1 MSRLPGKE
9 RVMLRRP
16 FSALVLVSA
25 ALAMLRP
32 AWAQDVVADAPSQA
46 REVRAWLL
54 RIHQASSQLN
64 YEGTFV
70 VSSAGAV
77 ASARIAHYCQGE
89 NQFERSE
96 SLDGQAR
103 YIYRHNDEVHTL
115 WPASKVALI
124 EERTLLAS
132 FPALLQAGDDR
143 IADYYEVRRLHPER
157 IAGHQANVLLVTPR
171 DAYRYGYRLWA
182 DQGSG
187 LLLRAD
193 VLGDRQEI
201 LESSAFSDVAIGVQP
216 KPESVVQPM
225 NSLDGYRVL
234 HSALTP
240 TRLEAEGWKLRQPVP
255 GFRLVSCVKR
265 PMDAAA
271 GADVAGAELPVLQ
284 AIYSDGLTY
293 VSVFIEPFDAQRHT
307 RPMLASVGATQ
318 TLTQRHADAWVTVVG
333 DVPPA
338 TLRRFVNGLERK
350 P

>member
-1 MSRLPGKE
+1 MSLLEQGLS
-9 RVMLRRP
+9 MLRRP
-16 FSALVLVSA
+16 FSLLMLTSA
-25 ALAMLRP
+25 ACAVAP
-32 AWAQDVVADAPSQA
+32 SAWAQAAVADAPSQA

-54 RIHQASSQLN
+54 RIHEASSQRN

-70 VSSAGAV
+70 VSSTAAV
-77 ASARIAHYCQGE
+77 ASARIAHYCQGP

-103 YIYRHNDEVHTL
+103 FIYRHNDEVRTL

-124 EERTLLAS
+124 EKRNLLAS

-143 IADYYEVRRLHPER
+143 IADFYEVRRLKPER
-157 IAGHQANVLLVTPR
+157 IAGHEANVLLVKPR
-171 DAYRYGYRLWA
+171 DAFRYGYRLWA

-193 VLGDRQEI
+193 VLGEHHEI
-201 LESSAFSDVAIGVQP
+201 LESSAFSDVTIDVKP
-216 KPESVVQPM
+216 KVESVLQPM
-225 NSLDGYRVL
+225 SKLDGYRVL

-240 TRLEAEGWKLRQPVP
+240 TRLDAEGWTLREPAP

-265 PMDAAA
+265 PMDDAA
-271 GADVAGAELPVLQ
+271 GADVPGAELPVVQ

-293 VSVFIEPFDAQRHT
+293 VSVFIEPFDAQRHPRAMT
-307 RPMLASVGATQ
+307 ASVGATQ
-318 TLTQRHADAWVTVVG
+318 TLMQRHADSWVTVVG

-338 TLRRFVNGLERK
+338 TLRRFAKGLERK